1 MFKKFIASI
10 ALVSAPA
17 WAVQPPFTGVDYSG
31 RYQCTGMD
39 SHIGA
44 FEGVVEMKLNAEQS
58 TGEHGAYGF
67 TLTLLDNS
75 RYEGFAAANLSSL
88 AIYFA
93 HTDPSLK
100 DYGVG
105 IAKLATTPDGK
116 ASFTK
121 YYYGPEYEGGGHG
134 FETCIKS

>member
-1 MFKKFIASI
+1 MFKKFIASVAI
-10 ALVSAPA
+10 VSVPA
-17 WAVQPPFTGVDYSG
+17 WAVQPPFTGADYSG

-39 SHIGA
+39 SHIGP
-44 FEGVVEMKLNAEQS
+44 FEGVVEMKLNAGQS
-58 TGEHGAYGF
+58 TGEHGAYSL
-67 TLTLLDNS
+67 TLTLPDNS
-75 RYEGFAAANLSSL
+75 RYNGFAAANLSSL

-105 IAKLATTPDGK
+105 LGKIAKTPEGK
-116 ASFTK
+116 TSFTK

>member
-1 MFKKFIASI
+1 MLKKLIISI
-10 ALVSAPA
+10 ALVSTPA
-17 WAVQPPFTGVDYSG
+17 WAAKPTFTGVDYSG

-44 FEGVVEMKLNAEQS
+44 FEGVVDMKLNAEQS

-67 TLTLLDNS
+67 TLTLPGNS
-75 RYEGFAAANLSSL
+75 LYDGFAAANSSSL

-93 HTDPSLK
+93 HTDPSHK

-105 IAKLATTPDGK
+105 IANIASTPDGK
-116 ASFTK
+116 TSFTK
-121 YYYGPEYEGGGHG
+121 YYYGPEYKGGGHG